1 MPVQYARPSLKTA
14 RLLLIPLGAALLAA
28 LCLPLYALRA
38 RVERSTA
45 ADWADA
51 SQRSSLQAGVE
62 SAVQE
67 NGVLVLTGWALDEGV
82 QYDSYNWGNGGPVQ
96 GPWNDSRFALL
107 DSTDGTLYLL
117 PTQASEPAEDAAW
130 LPQDGLNYG
139 RPCLTSRVS
148 LSKLPERA
156 EICVTFTLPDG
167 SRYLYHTGEEVR
179 Q

>member
-62 SAVQE
+62 GGVSHMSTISALQMHPKAIIV
-67 NGVLVLTGWALDEGV
+67 AD
-82 QYDSYNWGNGGPVQ
+82 
-96 GPWNDSRFALL
+96 
-107 DSTDGTLYLL
+107 
-117 PTQASEPAEDAAW
+117 EDAVMELKVSTYRYFKDIEAAN
-130 LPQDGLNYG
+130 LN
-139 RPCLTSRVS
+139 P
-148 LSKLPERA
+148 A
-156 EICVTFTLPDG
+156 TL
-167 SRYLYHTGEEVR
+167 L
-179 Q
+179 

>member
-1 MPVQYARPSLKTA
+1 M
-14 RLLLIPLGAALLAA
+14 
-28 LCLPLYALRA
+28 
-38 RVERSTA
+38 
-45 ADWADA
+45 
-51 SQRSSLQAGVE
+51 
-62 SAVQE
+62 
-67 NGVLVLTGWALDEGV
+67 
-82 QYDSYNWGNGGPVQ
+82 
-96 GPWNDSRFALL
+96 
-107 DSTDGTLYLL
+107 YLL